1 MRICFVIKEFAKE
14 TYLSFSEGGPVF
26 KVFAK
31 GTCLYRFP
39 TKEEAESFAVANLS
53 DLCYEIIPVYHISSS
68 GRIQV

>member
-31 GTCLYRFP
+31 GTYLYRFP

-53 DLCYEIIPVYHISSS
+53 DLCY
-68 GRIQV
+68 